1 MDGKTF
7 EQIELPKANLQN
19 EIPYLAPNGE
29 VIIVSYNDEI
39 LGIQLPAKVAL
50 TVTECEPAVK
60 GDTINSAMDGT
71 VVAAKA
77 KIIDTVAALLKSI
90 SGIDDKEVL
99 TVFYGIDAKEED
111 KENLK
116 AFVGEKY
123 PMMEVVEIEGK
134 QTIYP
139 FVFAVE

>member
-1 MDGKTF
+1 
-7 EQIELPKANLQN
+7 
-19 EIPYLAPNGE
+19 
-29 VIIVSYNDEI
+29 
-39 LGIQLPAKVAL
+39 
-50 TVTECEPAVK
+50 
-60 GDTINSAMDGT
+60 MDGT

-77 KIIDTVAALLKSI
+77 KIIDTVAALLNSI